1 MSDNLIINLTYPIS
15 ANRYW
20 RSYRGRVVVS
30 DEARAYKRVVGLICN
45 HAATEPISGDVAVS
59 VDIRRPAKRRDI
71 DNHAKVLLDSL
82 QGFAYHNDGQIIDLH
97 LRMTDNK
104 RNPGVTVTVTRVTQ
118 E

>member
-1 MSDNLIINLTYPIS
+1 MVIELPYPPS

-30 DEARAYKRVVGLICN
+30 DEAQAYKRMVGLLCN
-45 HAATEPISGDVAVS
+45 VAAIQPLDGELAVEI
-59 VDIRRPAKRRDI
+59 DIRRPAKRRDL

-82 QGFAYHNDGQIIDLH
+82 QGFAYRNDGQIIDLH

-104 RNPGVTVTVTRVTQ
+104 RHPGVTVTVRVTP
-118 E
+118 